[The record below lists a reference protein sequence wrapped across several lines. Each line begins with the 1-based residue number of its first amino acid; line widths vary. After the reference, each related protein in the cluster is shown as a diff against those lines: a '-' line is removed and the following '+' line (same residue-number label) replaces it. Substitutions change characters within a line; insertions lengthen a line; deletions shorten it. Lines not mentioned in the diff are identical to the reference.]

1 MNSEVRTALPPEEQA
16 RRRKL
21 VSSAD
26 WSAQMAGLGKPS
38 PEVVE
43 LDELWITGQI
53 SREERSARLHAMAQA
68 MTKARNGRG

>member
-1 MNSEVRTALPPEEQA
+1 MNSEGGVAVGPEEQA

-38 PEVVE
+38 PEAVA

-53 SREERSARLHAMAQA
+53 SREERHARIVDMV
-68 MTKARNGRG
+68 KARIRRG